1 MDNKTDFIVVL
12 PKTIITIPQDS
23 YLAWLTLFYALPRE
37 LVEKRRAYLDLP
49 RNVTKLLNDEHAKKL
64 LKDDAFLELV
74 WDCYAWSAW
83 QFFQIPHKDGTYHD
97 IPGDWKNYSGDFPL
111 WRMSYD
117 IIRYFRAKFE
127 HEMEWSFQRLFM
139 MPPDVEIPW
148 LNYRQFSNLVGNLT
162 DMVVAEQNWQPIID
176 EVWRSRDPADYNGS
190 GSQKSDFNR
199 SWNHDRKYHHH
210 SLEEIATD
218 GVAIDGE
225 LLYEIPNPSAEFE
238 SKLLDELRIADF
250 RESLTDV
257 DKKILQLR
265 LEGVTL
271 QEIAQ
276 AVGYK
281 TASAVAKRIEK
292 IAGRYEDF
300 AEAEYHEFLEK
311 HK

>member
-23 YLAWLTLFYALPRE
+23 Y
-37 LVEKRRAYLDLP
+37 
-49 RNVTKLLNDEHAKKL
+49 
-64 LKDDAFLELV
+64 
-74 WDCYAWSAW
+74 
-83 QFFQIPHKDGTYHD
+83 
-97 IPGDWKNYSGDFPL
+97 
-111 WRMSYD
+111 
-117 IIRYFRAKFE
+117 
-127 HEMEWSFQRLFM
+127 
-139 MPPDVEIPW
+139 
-148 LNYRQFSNLVGNLT
+148 LVGNLT

-190 GSQKSDFNR
+190 SSQKSDFNR

-210 SLEEIATD
+210 SLE
-218 GVAIDGE
+218 
-225 LLYEIPNPSAEFE
+225 
-238 SKLLDELRIADF
+238 
-250 RESLTDV
+250 
-257 DKKILQLR
+257 
-265 LEGVTL
+265 
-271 QEIAQ
+271 EIAQ